1 MKGNSDGVISHQE
14 WTDYYTDLSM
24 SVPSDEYFVRMMESV
39 WCIAEDEST
48 NVSKQEIEAL
58 TQALRHKLLD
68 FSKNS
73 QDEYILRQVFKEF
86 DANGNGVLTVDE
98 LANMYAR
105 LQMSV
110 ERKYLQALLRKF
122 DKNGNGVIEFEE
134 FCEFLIHN
142 NFK

>member
-1 MKGNSDGVISHQE
+1 
-14 WTDYYTDLSM
+14 
-24 SVPSDEYFVRMMESV
+24 
-39 WCIAEDEST
+39 
-48 NVSKQEIEAL
+48 
-58 TQALRHKLLD
+58 
-68 FSKNS
+68 
-73 QDEYILRQVFKEF
+73 VFKEF